1 MMNISRGFQ
10 SALNAN
16 FFRRGHALNAGAIP
30 NSKRLSKSRN
40 ALAENGERKV
50 LMMYNILVCD
60 DEADIRSALRVYLSG
75 DEYSIF
81 EAENG
86 EEALE
91 IIKKEEIH
99 LLLMDI
105 MMPVLDGITAL
116 AQLREDGNNI
126 PVILLTSKSQDTDK
140 ILGLNAGAD
149 DYITKPFNPV
159 EVIARI
165 KSQLRRYMRFG
176 GNNEAQ
182 EKNDSAIIRNGGL
195 ELDTNTKTVTR
206 DGETVNLTPTE
217 MMLLKFFM
225 ENLDNVY
232 SPREIYR
239 KVWKDD
245 PFGAENTVTVHIRH
259 LREKIEIDPA
269 KPDYLKVVWGH
280 GYKMEKKKPL
290 EKLIRSDSE

>member
-1 MMNISRGFQ
+1 
-10 SALNAN
+10 
-16 FFRRGHALNAGAIP
+16 
-30 NSKRLSKSRN
+30 
-40 ALAENGERKV
+40 
-50 LMMYNILVCD
+50 MYNILICD

-75 DEYSIF
+75 EDYRIY

-86 EEALE
+86 KDALE
-91 IIKKEEIH
+91 MVANEEIH

-116 AQLREDGNNI
+116 AKLRESGNNI
-126 PVILLTSKSQDTDK
+126 PVILLTAKSQDIDK

-159 EVIARI
+159 EVIARV

-182 EKNDSAIIRNGGL
+182 EKLNPSILRNGGL
-195 ELDTNTKTVTR
+195 ELDDNAKTVTR
-206 DGETVNLTPTE
+206 DGEPVNLTPTE

-225 ENLDNVY
+225 ENLDKVY
-232 SPREIYR
+232 SPKDIYR
-239 KVWKDD
+239 KVWNDD

-290 EKLIRSDSE
+290 EKITRSDS

>member
-1 MMNISRGFQ
+1 
-10 SALNAN
+10 
-16 FFRRGHALNAGAIP
+16 
-30 NSKRLSKSRN
+30 
-40 ALAENGERKV
+40 
-50 LMMYNILVCD
+50 MYNILVCD

-182 EKNDSAIIRNGGL
+182 EKNDSAVIRNGGL

-225 ENLDNVY
+225 ENPDKVY
-232 SPREIYR
+232 SPKEIYR